1 VIAPRLSAPSRDRQF
16 SRLREI
22 ASLVGERNFAGVM
35 KKVVIRICGKR
46 GKLQKYGHHNAAPAH
61 EGPSGGILR
70 RQRCDVFNVVP
81 CTAYRAWQE
90 EAARAI

>member
-1 VIAPRLSAPSRDRQF
+1 LGESAGLSAPSRDRQF

-22 ASLVGERNFAGVM
+22 ASLVGERNSARLM
-35 KKVVIRICGKR
+35 KVVIRICGKR
-46 GKLQKYGHHNAAPAH
+46 GKLQKHGHHNAAPAH

-70 RQRCDVFNVVP
+70 RQRRDVFNVVP
-81 CTAYRAWQE
+81 CSAYRAWQE